1 MSTAS
6 AFPPDRPLR
15 AVPNTD
21 HIQRQKNLMGAF
33 LATQD
38 VLTRYASK
46 GGAFIA
52 DLLDKLH
59 VGAALTQVRRA
70 CGWLFSGLTLLR
82 RGLGASGVRPALAW
96 LLSTHL
102 GQAVFVRTTGA
113 VAQALTTAARV
124 AVTSTTWL
132 LRLFGAPGARAAGW
146 VEARATNVRVA
157 VQTRYLPMVQL
168 ISSLLTPRGMA
179 MQTVRTWAKGRV
191 LTEALGRL
199 LPRPWNLIGKILAN
213 VLVLPAG
220 VRREAVKMA
229 TGLRPDAVTPRAAA
243 AAGTPASNGPVTPP
257 EDTPPAAPSVVP
269 VRPLFTEAHAH
280 VVDLAAHRAPA
291 EAPVQEPLRDLPE
304 ASGSFQRYPANR
316 RSPNAKRKR

>member
-1 MSTAS
+1 MSTTS

-15 AVPNTD
+15 AVPNTE
-21 HIQRQKNLMGAF
+21 HIQHQKNLMGAF
-33 LATQD
+33 LATRD

-52 DLLDKLH
+52 NMLDKLH
-59 VGAALTQVRRA
+59 VDTALNQVKRA
-70 CGWLFSGLTLLR
+70 CGWLFGGVTLLR
-82 RGLGASGVRPALAW
+82 RSLRTTGVKPALAW
-96 LLSTHL
+96 MLSTRL
-102 GQAVFVRTTGA
+102 GQVVIVKTARA
-113 VAQALTTAARV
+113 VAKAVTVTALV
-124 AVTSTTWL
+124 AVTGTTWL

-146 VEARATNVRVA
+146 VQAKADQVTANV
-157 VQTRYLPMVQL
+157 QGRYLPAAQL
-168 ISSLLTPRGMA
+168 IGGLLTPKGVA

-191 LTEALGRL
+191 LTEALGRF

-220 VRREAVKMA
+220 VRHEAIKMA

-269 VRPLFTEAHAH
+269 VRPSFTEAHAD

-291 EAPVQEPLRDLPE
+291 EAVQEPLRDLPE
-304 ASGSFQRYPANR
+304 AAGSYQRYPAPR
-316 RSPNAKRKR
+316 RSTNAKRKR